1 MSELNL
7 LSTFF
12 IRILRLLT
20 LRICAIFNSI
30 FIGINP
36 IYVIILFI
44 NCFLCFLAQDFV
56 AQERALA
63 KIQYKFSHVNDTNK
77 RDQPLGDEVVTYL
90 GKVSSFYKRYS
101 DERVKESISAQGL
114 LPDYTGHMT
123 LDMSTTAIKK
133 FYILNSKERNT
144 IELESISSSFD
155 AYYRAV
161 PYESQ
166 DWKIGDETKEIG
178 GYLCQKAMGHFKG
191 RVYVAWFTTEIP
203 FPFGP
208 WKLHGLPGLIL
219 TVEDILQKVKCEF
232 AGFDLLESKDLFF
245 IEVPFYVLKASEKE
259 IPKLKDI
266 FINDQGEYFKALNA
280 SNKITIANS

>member
-144 IELESISSSFD
+144 IE
-155 AYYRAV
+155 
-161 PYESQ
+161 
-166 DWKIGDETKEIG
+166 
-178 GYLCQKAMGHFKG
+178 
-191 RVYVAWFTTEIP
+191 
-203 FPFGP
+203 
-208 WKLHGLPGLIL
+208 
-219 TVEDILQKVKCEF
+219 
-232 AGFDLLESKDLFF
+232 
-245 IEVPFYVLKASEKE
+245 
-259 IPKLKDI
+259 
-266 FINDQGEYFKALNA
+266 
-280 SNKITIANS
+280 